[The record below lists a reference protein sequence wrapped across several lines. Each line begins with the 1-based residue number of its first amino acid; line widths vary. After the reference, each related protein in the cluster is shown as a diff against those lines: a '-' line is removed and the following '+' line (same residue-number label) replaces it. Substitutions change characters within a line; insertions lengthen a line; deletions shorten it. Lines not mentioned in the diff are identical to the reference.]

1 MSIMAVSATR
11 RGALWALALVS
22 VLGVRAVE
30 AQNPEAAYYGSGDFI
45 SPTAFVTD
53 REGRDVT
60 LRGLLAESG
69 HRVNVLYIFG
79 GGDLGSGNPGHL
91 WCPDSFEDIHILR
104 TLAGKYAEADVSFIA
119 VAEVPVY
126 HSQMLGAPAGVFF
139 NEPDDSRAFARAKA
153 AFVDSTMAAFDDGI
167 IPVEPYFDLRFR
179 LNMKRTPGLL
189 PGLEPG
195 DPFGPMA
202 DWMGAFRDPADPQ
215 LYGVPSLWFVSN
227 DGEILADVYR
237 GNVYHPHDAD
247 VSIRYT
253 FADVDATLQALL
265 AR

>member
-1 MSIMAVSATR
+1 MFVMASSTMK
-11 RGALWALALVS
+11 RGAFGVLALCS
-22 VLGVRAVE
+22 VLGARAVG
-30 AQNPEAAYYGSGDFI
+30 AQSPEPARYDRGDVI
-45 SPTAFVTD
+45 SPEVFVTD
-53 REGRDVT
+53 RDGRDVT
-60 LRGLLAESG
+60 LRNLLAASG
-69 HRVNVLYIFG
+69 GRITVLYIFG

-104 TLAGKYAEADVSFIA
+104 TLVGKYADANVNFIA

-126 HSQMLGAPAGVFF
+126 HSQMLGAPIGVFF
-139 NEPDDSRAFARAKA
+139 NEPDDSRAFAKA
-153 AFVDSTMAAFDDGI
+153 RKAFVDSTMAAFEDGI
-167 IPVEPYFDLRFR
+167 VPVEPYFDLRFR

-195 DPFGPMA
+195 DPFGPLA
-202 DWMGAFRDPADPQ
+202 DWMGAFRDPTDTQ
-215 LYGVPSLWFVSN
+215 LYGVPSLWFLSS

-237 GNVYHPHDAD
+237 GNVYHPHGAD